1 MFHKT
6 YTVTS
11 YHNEQTMTS
20 VEIGEDSSVKV
31 DIPNSVDSVITYAH
45 NGVKLSFVD
54 GRDFLSFV
62 KDMDEIADI
71 LVAQKG
77 VDLK

>member
-1 MFHKT
+1 MFEKT
-6 YTVTS
+6 YTVTA

-31 DIPNSVDSVITYAH
+31 DIPRSVDSVTTYAH
-45 NGVKLSFVD
+45 SGVKLSFVN